1 MTEHTPGPWTDYPM
15 PTKTMRE
22 ARANKQLAIAAP
34 ALLKALLTIRHMW
47 AGHAEECEYV
57 VSRYKGK
64 CDCDWPKIAAMSDE
78 AINIATKS
86 ET

>member
-1 MTEHTPGPWTDYPM
+1 M